1 MRPAS
6 LFDKAAQLVFGRLGS
21 NLPPPVTVAEDAAR
35 VAALLE
41 RCPLGGFALF
51 NGSLP
56 ETPETLAAL
65 QAKSRFPFL
74 VATDMERGVGQQVR
88 GATVFPHAMAFA
100 ALGDDAEAAVEA
112 SARIAAREALACGL
126 HITFAPVAD
135 VNRDPRNPIIATRA
149 FGTDPERAAR
159 LVRAYVRGARAEG
172 LLTTAKHFPGH
183 GNTHA
188 DSHAELPVVPGD
200 RAEWERTDAV
210 PFRAAIEAGVDL
222 MMTAHVVYPALDASG
237 APATASR
244 PILHDL
250 LRDELGFGG
259 VVITD
264 SLLMAAVRA
273 APEAVG
279 AQAAAL
285 VRAGVD
291 VLLDVPDP
299 EAAVAGLVR
308 AVEAG
313 DLSEARLDEAFTRVW
328 GLKETLMERFGPDVF
343 THPPPFAVGTAAHR
357 AVADDVAE
365 RAVTIFKDT
374 PEAWPDAPDG
384 AGMTVLLVRPHTSH
398 LDPPEAPLGA
408 MVRAAF
414 PAAEYVEI
422 GPDAGESELREA
434 SERVERA
441 RRVVLALVVKPAAW
455 HAFGLTP
462 AQHAFAEALTARRPV
477 TLAALG
483 SPLILDAFPHAPVHL
498 CTYSDVAP
506 SQRALVRTLRRRIRT
521 R

>member
-1 MRPAS
+1 MRPVTR
-6 LFDKAAQLVFGRLGS
+6 FEKAAQLVFARLGS
-21 NLPPPVTVAEDAAR
+21 NMPPPVTVAEDAAR

-51 NGSLP
+51 NGSLS
-56 ETPETLAAL
+56 ETPGTLAAL

-112 SARIAAREALACGL
+112 SARIAAQEALACGI

-172 LLTTAKHFPGH
+172 LFATAKHFPGH

-222 MMTAHVVYPALDASG
+222 MMTAHVVYPALDPGG

-250 LRDELGFGG
+250 LRDELGFRGA
-259 VVITD
+259 VITD

-313 DLSEARLDEAFTRVW
+313 DLSEARLDEAFARVW
-328 GLKETLMERFGPDVF
+328 RLKTTLMERFGDDVF
-343 THPPPFAVGTAAHR
+343 TRPPGAGVGTEAHR
-357 AVADDVAE
+357 TVADDVAE
-365 RAVTIFKDT
+365 RAVTIVKDT
-374 PEAWPDAPDG
+374 PDAWPDTPDG
-384 AGMTVLLVRPHTSH
+384 EGMMVLLVRPHTSH

-408 MVRAAF
+408 MVREAF
-414 PAAEYVEI
+414 PAAGYAEI
-422 GPDAGESELREA
+422 GPDAGEADLRALTARAEQ
-434 SERVERA
+434 A

-462 AQHAFAEALTARRPV
+462 AQHAFAEALTTRQPV

-483 SPLILDAFPHAPVHL
+483 SPLILDAFPHAPVRL

-506 SQRALVRTLRRRIRT
+506 SQRALVCTLRRRVRT